1 MLSAEGTSSTQCAW
15 PAPSLVPTSGQSQN
29 TSNYC
34 HMSFHTLHHAPS
46 HTIYCAPARTRYP
59 KMASECI
66 LNHVKTTVHHIML
79 VEGNS
84 LISCK
89 PDSGRSQSMICQLH
103 TRSGCS
109 QTNQS
114 CASWIQV
121 SCKPEGVS
129 CQPSHVTVHHTRSL
143 LWKEKTCLART

>member
-89 PDSGRSQSMICQLH
+89 GKDLPCTYLAHREL
-103 TRSGCS
+103 
-109 QTNQS
+109 
-114 CASWIQV
+114 AS
-121 SCKPEGVS
+121 
-129 CQPSHVTVHHTRSL
+129 VTVITIISGQISRNL
-143 LWKEKTCLART
+143 C